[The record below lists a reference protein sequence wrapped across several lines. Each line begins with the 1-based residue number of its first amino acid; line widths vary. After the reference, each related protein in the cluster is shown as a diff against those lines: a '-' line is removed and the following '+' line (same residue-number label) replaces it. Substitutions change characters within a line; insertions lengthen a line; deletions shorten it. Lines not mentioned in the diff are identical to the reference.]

1 MSIRGCTHRRSLI
14 NHNCLVYKVKNQQIC
29 LGDLGFVISAET
41 SRDVHCPAEHA
52 DKHRFPIMDVAQFVC
67 SSLGVRNLHRWAGN
81 PHQQFVEMGAGRV
94 AHHMWNQNDTCVG
107 NDLDLSP
114 WFFLNSHFH
123 AFMTKMK
130 WYWTHKTTTKTCRRV
145 FQPHKHVLKE
155 TVESRQK

>member
-14 NHNCLVYKVKNQQIC
+14 NHNCLVYKVKNQKTC

-67 SSLGVRNLHRWAGN
+67 SSLGVRNLHRWARN

-94 AHHMWNQNDTCVG
+94 AHHTWNQNDTCVG
-107 NDLDLSP
+107 NDVLSL
-114 WFFLNSHFH
+114 WIFLKSYFH
-123 AFMTKMK
+123 VFMTKWNDIGLIKQQQRHADECFRHINMS
-130 WYWTHKTTTKTCRRV
+130 W
-145 FQPHKHVLKE
+145 